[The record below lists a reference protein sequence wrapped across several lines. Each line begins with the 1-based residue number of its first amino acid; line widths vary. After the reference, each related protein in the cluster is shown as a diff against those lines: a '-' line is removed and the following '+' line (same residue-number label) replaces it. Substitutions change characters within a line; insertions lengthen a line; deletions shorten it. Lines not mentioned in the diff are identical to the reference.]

1 MQKMQTFKI
10 PSSHF
15 TFEKNEKNVKL
26 WFYLLSA
33 KFDEAKLFLKDR
45 T

>member
-1 MQKMQTFKI
+1 MQKMQSFKI

-15 TFEKNEKNVKL
+15 TFEKDGKNFKL